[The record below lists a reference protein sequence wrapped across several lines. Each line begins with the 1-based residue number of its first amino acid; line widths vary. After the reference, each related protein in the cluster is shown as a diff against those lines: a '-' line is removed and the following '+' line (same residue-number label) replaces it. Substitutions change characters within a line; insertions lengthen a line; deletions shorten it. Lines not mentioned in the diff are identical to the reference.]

1 MLGISVIF
9 IEKKNDNGTYLSK
22 IRKGKSIF

>member
-9 IEKKNDNGTYLSK
+9 IKQAEL
-22 IRKGKSIF
+22 ISIW